1 MLDELRTGALLARG
15 IPSAHVPIEAHD
27 WLRFATLNGAR
38 ALGLA
43 EQIGSL
49 VPGKWADLCCIDLY
63 RAQTQPVHDP
73 VAQVVFAASRDQVC
87 DVWVAGRALVSD
99 GRLTRMDLNDIL
111 ARAERWRVR
120 MTKANTL

>member
-15 IPSAHVPIEAHD
+15 IPSAHVTIEAHE

-49 VPGKWADLCCIDLY
+49 TPGKWADLCCIDLN
-63 RAQTQPVHDP
+63 RAHTQPVHDP
-73 VAQVVFAASRDQVC
+73 VAQVVFAASRDQVT
-87 DVWVAGRALVSD
+87 DVWVAGRALIS
-99 GRLTRMDLNDIL
+99 GGKLTRMDLNEIL
-111 ARAERWRVR
+111 ARAEHWRVR
-120 MTKANTL
+120 ISKASTL